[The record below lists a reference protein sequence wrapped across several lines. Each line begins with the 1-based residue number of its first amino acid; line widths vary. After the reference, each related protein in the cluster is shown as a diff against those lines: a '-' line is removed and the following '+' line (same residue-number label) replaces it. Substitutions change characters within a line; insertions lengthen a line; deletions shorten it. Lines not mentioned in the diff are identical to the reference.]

1 MGAEKEFH
9 QVKLFS
15 GFIYSDKDIYQAV
28 KAKLAGI
35 FSPVDL
41 ESEVFNFDFTTYY
54 NEEMGTPL
62 FRRFI
67 SFIALIPPE
76 QLPDIKLLTNQI
88 ELETAAV
95 GKRTVNLD
103 PGYLSE
109 ANVIIATTKNY
120 YHRVPLQK
128 GIYAHMEYVIKGKKI
143 WPLEWTYPD
152 FKSAGYMDFFQ
163 ELRQLYKKE
172 LRELR
177 EKGKAEDRRQK
188 TENRRKMINDKY
200 QKTREQ

>member
-1 MGAEKEFH
+1 MGVEKEFH
-9 QVKLFS
+9 QVKFFS
-15 GFIYSDKDIYQAV
+15 GFIYRDKNIYQAV

-41 ESEVFNFDFTTYY
+41 ESGVFNFDFTTYY
-54 NEEMGTPL
+54 NKEMGTPL

-67 SFIALIPPE
+67 SFKALIPPG
-76 QLPDIKLLTNQI
+76 QLPDIKLLTNKI
-88 ELETAAV
+88 EIETAV
-95 GKRTVNLD
+95 KGKRTINLD

-109 ANVIIATTKNY
+109 ANVIIATTKNN

-143 WPLEWTYPD
+143 CPLEWTYPD
-152 FKSAGYMDFFQ
+152 FKSTGYLDFFH

-172 LRELR
+172 MKEIR
-177 EKGKAEDRRQK
+177 EKGKEDDR
-188 TENRRKMINDKY
+188 
-200 QKTREQ
+200 

>member
-1 MGAEKEFH
+1 MGVEKEFH
-9 QVKLFS
+9 LVKLFS
-15 GFIYSDKDIYQAV
+15 GFIYRDKDIYQAV

-41 ESEVFNFDFTTYY
+41 ESEVFDFDFTTYY

-62 FRRFI
+62 FRRFV
-67 SFIALIPPE
+67 SFKALIAPG

-88 ELETAAV
+88 EIETAAA
-95 GKRTVNLD
+95 GNRTLNLD

-143 WPLEWTYPD
+143 CPLAWTYPD
-152 FKSAGYMDFFQ
+152 FKSSGYLDFFQ
-163 ELRQLYKKE
+163 ELRQLYKKQV
-172 LRELR
+172 
-177 EKGKAEDRRQK
+177 KQKTDDRGQK
-188 TENRRKMINDKY
+188 TEGKKGRS
-200 QKTREQ
+200 

>member
-9 QVKLFS
+9 PVKLFS
-15 GFIYSDKDIYQAV
+15 GVIYRDKDIYQAV

-67 SFIALIPPE
+67 SFKALIPPE
-76 QLPDIKLLTNQI
+76 QLPDIKLLTNKI
-88 ELETAAV
+88 EIETAAA
-95 GKRTVNLD
+95 GKRTINLD

-143 WPLEWTYPD
+143 CPLEWTYPD
-152 FKSAGYMDFFQ
+152 FKSAGYLDFFQ
-163 ELRQLYKKE
+163 ELRQLFKKE
-172 LRELR
+172 IKEMR
-177 EKGKAEDRRQK
+177 EKGKAEDRIEK
-188 TENRRKMINDKY
+188 TEDGKQKGND
-200 QKTREQ
+200 Q

>member
-1 MGAEKEFH
+1 MGVEKEFH

-15 GFIYSDKDIYQAV
+15 GFIYRDNDIYQAV

-35 FSPVDL
+35 FSPVHL
-41 ESEVFNFDFTTYY
+41 ESEVFPFDFTTYY
-54 NEEMGTPL
+54 NGEMGTPL

-67 SFIALIPPE
+67 SFEELITPE
-76 QLPDIKLLTNQI
+76 QLPDIKLMTNKI
-88 ELETAAV
+88 EIETAV
-95 GKRTVNLD
+95 KGKRTVNLD

-143 WPLEWTYPD
+143 CPLQWTYPD
-152 FKSAGYMDFFQ
+152 FKSAGYLDFFQ
-163 ELRQLYKKE
+163 ELRQLYKKQI
-172 LRELR
+172 REIR
-177 EKGKAEDRRQK
+177 EKVKTDERGQITEDRRQK
-188 TENRRKMINDKY
+188 TEDGN
-200 QKTREQ
+200 QKEK